1 MLIDI
6 FPKKEVI
13 FESSFS
19 LILILLLDIK
29 LSNVGS
35 KVKVMINDVIN
46 PKVIIH
52 PKSII
57 GFIPLNINERKA
69 HTVVKTV

>member
-1 MLIDI
+1 LLIDI
-6 FPKKEVI
+6 FPKKKVI
-13 FESSFS
+13 LEFSFS

-35 KVKVMINDVIN
+35 KVNVMINDVIN

>member
-13 FESSFS
+13 FEFSFS

>member
-1 MLIDI
+1 MLIDAL
-6 FPKKEVI
+6 PKKEVI